1 MVPDKPQKVEN
12 FHFTWCGYIGFSARC
27 YVNRNEYTEYR
38 FLNHCMALLYGFNW
52 SILQKMQVWLRGDVL
67 WCFFGS
73 HLSMVVVSFDRML
86 YIFVE
91 DSSCLHQ
98 IAGIGYSKLSVLNWV
113 SLIRLFTVFLWTI
126 SWANFLKNY
135 LFNLVFIAQPIGLKA
150 FLSCLSSSSPFY
162 EP

>member
-1 MVPDKPQKVEN
+1 MVSTDPICRRG
-12 FHFTWCGYIGFSARC
+12 HS
-27 YVNRNEYTEYR
+27 
-38 FLNHCMALLYGFNW
+38 L
-52 SILQKMQVWLRGDVL
+52 KMQVWLHGDVL
-67 WCFFGS
+67 WCFLGS
-73 HLSMVVVSFDRML
+73 NLSMVVVSFDRML

-113 SLIRLFTVFLWTI
+113 SLIPLFTVFLWTI

-162 EP
+162 EPWIIPIYLQWLLDPKEGLKNKKSAEQKSWFWN